1 MRHRSNLVVGGIIG
15 VIALLCIA
23 VVAQASVKNSIQPG
37 KLVFGQV
44 ASGQHPNRIVTLHNG
59 TGANRRIKT
68 IGIAG
73 SGGYVFTMP
82 KNTAALAATGLPTC
96 TVGMVLP
103 AGARCAID
111 IRVHTVRVGWWRSV
125 LRVVYRNGWFNSGQL
140 EAHVV
145 PASTPAR
152 ATTPGSCTS
161 LATISQV
168 CAS

>member
-1 MRHRSNLVVGGIIG
+1 MRHRSNLVVGGVIG

-23 VVAQASVKNSIQPG
+23 VVAQASVKNSVQPG

-44 ASGQHPNRIVTLHNG
+44 VSGQHPNRLVTLHNG

-96 TVGMVLP
+96 TVGLVLP
-103 AGARCAID
+103 AGAKCAID

-125 LRVVYRNGWFNSGQL
+125 LHIVYRNGWFNSGSL

-145 PASTPAR
+145 PAPTPAR
-152 ATTPGSCTS
+152 STTPGSCTS
-161 LATISQV
+161 LSTISEV